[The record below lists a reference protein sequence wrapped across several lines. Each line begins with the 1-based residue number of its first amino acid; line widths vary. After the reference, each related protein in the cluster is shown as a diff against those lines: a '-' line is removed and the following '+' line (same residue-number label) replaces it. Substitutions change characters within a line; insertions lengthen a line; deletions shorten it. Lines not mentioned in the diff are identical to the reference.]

1 MMFSQASKGF
11 KGKMEPQNT
20 VLPEKLQ
27 KVGPT
32 FSRVLKAAEGHNFS
46 HSRRDLLLRCKY
58 ELPPT
63 GSRDFQL
70 GWGKSGCV
78 AFGDRTWLEEVSY

>member
-1 MMFSQASKGF
+1 MMFLQASKGF

-27 KVGPT
+27 KVGTT

-46 HSRRDLLLRCKY
+46 HTLGETCCYGVSMNYPLRAPVTSSWGG
-58 ELPPT
+58 ESLVVLPSET
-63 GSRDFQL
+63 GP
-70 GWGKSGCV
+70 GWRK
-78 AFGDRTWLEEVSY
+78 